1 MFTGKLNV
9 IGFSILVSLLGAM
22 IGASRKYYLTK
33 VGVHAVTFIDSIL
46 TGTILILM
54 IMTHTPPASI
64 FTDMKKLNSYDWFI
78 CFLTSLGIA
87 ITIIIGRNLLIH
99 NDLAFLEIL
108 DGGVDLLA
116 TAAIAYFFYNEKM
129 TLQKIGGI
137 ILVLLGLAILQ

>member
-9 IGFSILVSLLGAM
+9 IGFSILISLLGAM
-22 IGASRKYYLTK
+22 IAASRKYYLNK

-54 IMTHTPPASI
+54 IMTHTSPASV
-64 FTDMKKLNSYDWFI
+64 FADMKKLNYYDWFI
-78 CFLTSLGIA
+78 CFITSIAIA